1 MPIDLQNSTPLYL
14 QIIDDI
20 KSKIASKHLKAGDQI
35 GSHAELVATY
45 GVSLITVKK
54 ALTTL
59 IQQGILYS
67 RVGKGTYV
75 AQPSPDRRDEQHPTI
90 GLVLQDIRSPFFS
103 RVMHSVENTA
113 YELGYH
119 VLLANS
125 SGKPEREDAQIARFR
140 TFGVRGMIIASM
152 SHEYHASP
160 TIRKLH
166 QEGYPFVMVSYIAD
180 ENIPYVGC
188 DHERGGFMATEYL
201 IKLGYQ
207 RIGYINGERGNLV
220 GALRQ
225 RGYAAALKVHG
236 RKMDKKFQFHLRH
249 KGERYD
255 YQSGYEIGEKF
266 AKLKTKPDALF
277 VYNDL
282 SALGFENAVL
292 ANGLRVPEDVA
303 IIGFDDIERGEYAAV
318 PLTTI
323 RQPSDLI
330 GKQAMEL
337 LLRLM
342 EGKDAPHRRI
352 LQPQLVARGSC
363 RTSKPKGRDGKASVM
378 SKSEKVRAVRSLQR
392 KTVV

>member
-20 KSKIASKHLKAGDQI
+20 KSKIASKHFKAGDQI
-35 GSHAELVATY
+35 GSHAELVSMY
-45 GVSLITVKK
+45 DVSLITVKK

-59 IQQGILYS
+59 IQQGVLYS

-75 AQPSPDRRDEQHPTI
+75 AQFSPDTHEEQHPTI

-103 RVMHSVENTA
+103 RVMHSVADGA
-113 YELGYH
+113 YEMGYH

-125 SGKPEREDAQIARFR
+125 SGKPEKEDAQIARFR
-140 TFGVRGMIIASM
+140 TFGVKGMIIASM

-160 TIRKLH
+160 TIRKLC
-166 QEGYPFVMVSYIAD
+166 QEGFPFVMVSYIAD
-180 ENIPYVGC
+180 ENIPFVGC
-188 DHERGGFMATEYL
+188 DHERGGFIATEYL

-225 RGYAAALKVHG
+225 RGFAAALKAHG
-236 RKMDKKFQFHLRH
+236 RKPDKRFLFHLRQ

-266 AKLKTKPDALF
+266 VRLKVKPDAMF
-277 VYNDL
+277 IYNDL

-292 ANGLRVPEDVA
+292 AGGLRIPEDVA
-303 IIGFDDIERGEYAAV
+303 IIGFDDIERGEYAAI

-342 EGKDAPHRRI
+342 ERRETVHRRI
-352 LQPQLVARGSC
+352 LQPQLVVRQSC
-363 RTSKPKGRDGKASVM
+363 RDEKLRGRNGKANQSAKM
-378 SKSEKVRAVRSLQR
+378 AKVRLARLLSR
-392 KTVV
+392 KPTA